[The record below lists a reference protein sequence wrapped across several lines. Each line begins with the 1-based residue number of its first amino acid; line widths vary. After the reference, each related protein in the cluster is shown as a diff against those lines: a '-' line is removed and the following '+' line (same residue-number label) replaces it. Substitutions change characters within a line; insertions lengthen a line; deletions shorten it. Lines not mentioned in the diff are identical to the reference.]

1 MYQCILVTNSILKV
15 EISFKKREGK
25 KNIISYQ
32 RAGLPDY
39 WLEADD
45 FLILHDLSH
54 YAIETQLG
62 YQSAFWG
69 LIKSGVNPSI
79 FENKE
84 ARDQILISNEAWYAE
99 SLANLF
105 VIELTQGA
113 FDNFN
118 LVFQESVNQMNK
130 NIPDF
135 YLSVDQINGIRNYY
149 QQLAEA
155 WKALASEQELI
166 LHF

>member
-1 MYQCILVTNSILKV
+1 M
-15 EISFKKREGK
+15 EISFKKRAGR

-32 RAGLPDY
+32 RAVLPDH

-69 LIKSGVNPSI
+69 LIKSGVNPI
-79 FENKE
+79 VFENKQ
-84 ARDQILISNEAWYAE
+84 ARDQLLISNEAWYAE
-99 SLANLF
+99 CLANLF
-105 VIELTQGA
+105 LIELTQGI

-118 LVFQESVNQMNK
+118 AVFQESVNQMNK
-130 NIPDF
+130 NIPV
-135 YLSVDQINGIRNYY
+135 LLLTVEQINGIRHYY
-149 QQLAEA
+149 QQLVHT
-155 WKALASEQELI
+155 WKDLAHEQAMVLS
-166 LHF
+166 F

>member
-1 MYQCILVTNSILKV
+1 MK
-15 EISFKKREGK
+15 ISFKKREVS

-32 RAGLPDY
+32 RPPYLDQWVA
-39 WLEADD
+39 ADD

-69 LIKSGVNPSI
+69 LIKSGIHPSV

-84 ARDQILISNEAWYAE
+84 ARDKILVSNEAWYAE
-99 SLANLF
+99 CLANLF
-105 VIELTQGA
+105 LLELTQGELEE
-113 FDNFN
+113 FN
-118 LVFQESVNQMNK
+118 EVFHQSLEQMSK
-130 NIPDF
+130 NIPEMN
-135 YLSVDQINGIRNYY
+135 LSADQINDIRDYY
-149 QQLAEA
+149 KQLVNA
-155 WKALASEQELI
+155 WKMLEPNKEMV

>member
-1 MYQCILVTNSILKV
+1 MK
-15 EISFKKREGK
+15 ISFKKRNGS

-32 RAGLPDY
+32 RPSFPDQ
-39 WLEADD
+39 WVEADQ

-54 YAIETQLG
+54 YAIESKLS

-69 LIKSGVNPSI
+69 LIKSGIHPSV

-84 ARDQILISNEAWYAE
+84 ARNKILISNEAWYSE

-113 FDNFN
+113 FEDFN
-118 LVFQESVNQMNK
+118 EVFHQSLKQMNK
-130 NIPDF
+130 NIPDLH
-135 YLSVDQINGIRNYY
+135 LSANEINEIRDYYKQLVD
-149 QQLAEA
+149 A
-155 WKALASEQELI
+155 WKALETDHIME

>member
-1 MYQCILVTNSILKV
+1 M
-15 EISFKKREGK
+15 EISFKKRAGR

-32 RAGLPDY
+32 RAVLPDH

-69 LIKSGVNPSI
+69 LIKSGVNPI
-79 FENKE
+79 VFENKQ
-84 ARDQILISNEAWYAE
+84 ARDQLLISNEAWYAE
-99 SLANLF
+99 CLANLF
-105 VIELTQGA
+105 LIELTQGI

-118 LVFQESVNQMNK
+118 AVFQESVNQMNK
-130 NIPDF
+130 NIPV
-135 YLSVDQINGIRNYY
+135 LLLTVEQINGIRDYY
-149 QQLAEA
+149 QQLVHT
-155 WKALASEQELI
+155 WKDLAHEQAMVLS
-166 LHF
+166 F

>member
-1 MYQCILVTNSILKV
+1 M
-15 EISFKKREGK
+15 EIIFKKREGK

-84 ARDQILISNEAWYAE
+84 ARDQVLISNEAWYAE

-105 VIELTQGA
+105 LIELAQGA

-118 LVFQESVNQMNK
+118 VVFQESIIQLNK
-130 NIPDF
+130 NIPE
-135 YLSVDQINGIRNYY
+135 LQLTIEQVNGIRIYY
-149 QQLAEA
+149 SQLVKE
-155 WKALASEQELI
+155 WKQLEPNQAMKLS
-166 LHF
+166 F

>member
-1 MYQCILVTNSILKV
+1 VK
-15 EISFKKREGK
+15 ISFKKRTGS

-32 RAGLPDY
+32 RPSLPDQ
-39 WLEADD
+39 WIEADY

-54 YAIETQLG
+54 YAIETKLA

-69 LIKSGVNPSI
+69 LIKSGIHPSV

-84 ARDQILISNEAWYAE
+84 SRDKILISYEAWYAE
-99 SLANLF
+99 CLANLF

-113 FDNFN
+113 FEDFN
-118 LVFQESVNQMNK
+118 EVFHQSLKQMNK
-130 NIPDF
+130 SIPDLH
-135 YLSVDQINGIRNYY
+135 LSANEINEIRDYY
-149 QQLAEA
+149 KQLVNA
-155 WKALASEQELI
+155 WKALETDHIME